1 MNDRNPVVLETLVTA
16 KDVALGVVNCAGQTL
31 SIMPGQVVGLLGKN
45 GAGKTTL
52 LDGLLGYT
60 FLNAG
65 EVTVFGH
72 NPTELPAAVCSQI
85 GFVAQQD
92 DLLPWLTGSEML
104 AATRLFYPHWNH
116 QLVDRLLDRWSV
128 PVWQNI
134 SEMSVGERQ
143 KLALVAAMAHE
154 PKLLV
159 LDEPAASL
167 DPLARRAL
175 IGELIDIVA
184 DGERSILL
192 SSHIFSDIE
201 RVASDVWLLEKGRI
215 TYQGGLDELKES
227 VVRLHLTKPLQV
239 NGSLALT
246 TKQVIRTEVNT
257 GRETWIIRGWNEA
270 LAAECTV
277 QISSPYQVEALGLE
291 DAFVEISQ

>member
-1 MNDRNPVVLETLVTA
+1 MNDRNHAVLETLVSA
-16 KDVALGVVNCAGQTL
+16 KDVAIGVVNCAGQTL
-31 SIMPGQVVGLLGKN
+31 TIMPGQVVGLLGKN

-60 FLNAG
+60 FLTAG
-65 EVTVFGH
+65 EVKVFGH
-72 NPTELPAAVCSQI
+72 RPTELPASVCNQI

-92 DLLPWLTGSEML
+92 DLMPWLTGSEML
-104 AATRLFYPHWNH
+104 AATALFQPNWNAE
-116 QLVDRLLDRWSV
+116 LVDRLIAHWSV
-128 PVWQNI
+128 PVWQKI

-175 IGELIDIVA
+175 ISELIEIVA

-201 RVASDVWLLEKGRI
+201 RVASHIWLLEKGRV

-227 VVRLHLTKPLQV
+227 VVRLHLTRPLQV
-239 NGSLALT
+239 SASLALT
-246 TKQVIRTEVNT
+246 TEHVIRTDISA

-270 LAAECTV
+270 LAAECAA
-277 QISSPYQVEALGLE
+277 QISSPYQVETLGLE